1 MGHVKNVLYC
11 NKLGR
16 TCIDINSLNPKRAN
30 PYWIR
35 KHGSKKKQ
43 SRFFQRSSLKEPIK
57 LQIIVSIF
65 WHCIR

>member
-35 KHGSKKKQ
+35 KHGSKKSKAD
-43 SRFFQRSSLKEPIK
+43 FFNGAL
-57 LQIIVSIF
+57 
-65 WHCIR
+65 